1 MFHASSISVSFISKG
16 IKYSIFSFEHENI
29 TRYQMQTFMVIF
41 IPINVMYTGD
51 DAGVLKQI
59 KYFNLRTWNFIL
71 YVISCL
77 RIMQNK
83 EEIIMNI

>member
-1 MFHASSISVSFISKG
+1 MFQASSISVSFISKG
-16 IKYSIFSFEHENI
+16 IKYFIFFSFEHENI

-59 KYFNLRTWNFIL
+59 KYFNLRT
-71 YVISCL
+71 
-77 RIMQNK
+77 
-83 EEIIMNI
+83 